1 MLLRFSWLPFFFL
14 ILSCSLVW
22 IWFVSHHL
30 TPFRMAHLVPM
41 CRYRMLS
48 VYSGSEITQDHTWE
62 PNNSKTWPWPYF
74 FSPCEQTPP
83 SATTIEKWSSL
94 GVTQETYYCY
104 HFSKPY
110 LSAILNSFSLFVCF
124 GMRQPY
130 LDVVKARNV
139 SPFYILSHV
148 PGLVFYRSA
157 LTAFMEWLPLQDSG
171 PPTLYQV
178 PGEPSCCG

>member
-1 MLLRFSWLPFFFL
+1 MTRDEGLYTHVLEPPQMGTKPDPQMDNVQRD
-14 ILSCSLVW
+14 
-22 IWFVSHHL
+22 
-30 TPFRMAHLVPM
+30 FRA
-41 CRYRMLS
+41 
-48 VYSGSEITQDHTWE
+48 
-62 PNNSKTWPWPYF
+62 
-74 FSPCEQTPP
+74 
-83 SATTIEKWSSL
+83 
-94 GVTQETYYCY
+94 
-104 HFSKPY
+104 
-110 LSAILNSFSLFVCF
+110 FSLFVCF